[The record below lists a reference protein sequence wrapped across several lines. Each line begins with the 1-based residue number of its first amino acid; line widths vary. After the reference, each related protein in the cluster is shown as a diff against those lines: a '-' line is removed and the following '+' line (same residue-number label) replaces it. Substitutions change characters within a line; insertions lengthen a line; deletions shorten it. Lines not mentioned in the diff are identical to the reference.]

1 MSATGTFFKEEG
13 GEYMEKQLNEL
24 SDLVRTQTK
33 MYLRENMKELVEL
46 FKSEDFSKELIKSIN
61 DDVDIPEGEI
71 DPSDLIGDGSGD
83 NGPGVGK
90 EMKLRITNPDDFGI
104 GPVPDFG
111 NPNRNILRDVLQIH

>member
-13 GEYMEKQLNEL
+13 SEYMEKQLNEL

-61 DDVDIPEGEI
+61 DDVDIPILNEKTEKKI
-71 DPSDLIGDGSGD
+71 FRSLYDLVAKHIEKVIMQVHD
-83 NGPGVGK
+83 
-90 EMKLRITNPDDFGI
+90 KL
-104 GPVPDFG
+104 
-111 NPNRNILRDVLQIH
+111 